1 MAFTRTIS
9 ETKTIPHATVYEL
22 TLNGAPAGYKIE
34 ADDGYILYDS
44 NSITHAENP
53 ETGETETTVNNAESI
68 FTPVNFNFAAWKT
81 CKKEELPERIKIDL
95 DWEDIQHGGART
107 DYSYAFANWSA
118 SKIEPK
124 YPLNNVNRIQYAFM
138 ECGNVTDLSN
148 LEINITAENPSLMYT
163 FANCYLLKKPPV
175 FTFAAAVVRTYTAMY
190 AGCVNLQSA
199 VIYLG
204 DGSQNPI
211 AIRNTMQNAFLR
223 CSALTELR
231 FTGKG
236 APFGLDLSYSAGL
249 SYDSLISLKSAL
261 MDVSGATSGNYDITL
276 HPDSYALLSDD
287 DVAEFAALGWKLVQ
301 KSNTTENESS

>member
-1 MAFTRTIS
+1 MAFTTTIS
-9 ETKTIPHATVYEL
+9 ATKTIPHAVVYEL
-22 TLNGAPAGYKIE
+22 TLNDVTTGYKIE
-34 ADDGYILYDS
+34 ADEGYILYDS
-44 NSITHAENP
+44 DSIARVENP
-53 ETGETETTVNNAESI
+53 ETGEAETTVNSAESI
-68 FTPVNFNFAAWKT
+68 FAPVNFNFDAWKT
-81 CKKEELPERIKIDL
+81 CKAEELPTRIETDL
-95 DWEDIQHGGART
+95 DWEDIQHGGERT

-138 ECGNVTDLSN
+138 ECGNITELSN

-190 AGCVNLQSA
+190 AGCVNLTQA
-199 VIYLG
+199 EIYLG

-211 AIRNTMQNAFLR
+211 SIRNTMQNTFLR
-223 CSALTELR
+223 CAALTELR

-261 MDVSGATSGNYDITL
+261 MDVSGATSGNYDIIL

-287 DVAEFAALGWKLVQ
+287 DVAEIAALGWNLVQ
-301 KSNTTENESS
+301 KSNTTENS